1 MGEDVT
7 ITFTGSDEVS
17 SVIQEIADALEGLDE
32 DEDGEDTDIEI
43 SSDQMEPEIEQVMW
57 AMLDLIKERAVDDD
71 AEFLLNLTQE

>member
-57 AMLDLIKERAVDDD
+57 DMLDLIKERAVEDD
-71 AEFLLNLTQE
+71 AEFLLNL

>member
-57 AMLDLIKERAVDDD
+57 DMLDLIKERAVDDD

>member
-57 AMLDLIKERAVDDD
+57 DMLDLIKERAVDDD
-71 AEFLLNLTQE
+71 AEFLLNLNE